1 MLVSVY
7 LALILVGSGASYL
20 SMVAKR
26 APVFTSIASAG
37 VWSVVGYAGTSLDT
51 VANDGTINSAAAA
64 EPAVSALAFGTAIL
78 SLIVTLAAAKGDF
91 ADNGIAPPTRSEM
104 EP

>member
-1 MLVSVY
+1 MLLSVY
-7 LALILVGSGASYL
+7 LALILVGSGASYQA
-20 SMVAKR
+20 MVAKR

-51 VANDGTINSAAAA
+51 VADGGPINAAAAA

-78 SLIVTLAAAKGDF
+78 SLIVTLAAAKGEF
-91 ADNGIAPPTRSEM
+91 ADDGLAPPTQSDM
-104 EP
+104 QP